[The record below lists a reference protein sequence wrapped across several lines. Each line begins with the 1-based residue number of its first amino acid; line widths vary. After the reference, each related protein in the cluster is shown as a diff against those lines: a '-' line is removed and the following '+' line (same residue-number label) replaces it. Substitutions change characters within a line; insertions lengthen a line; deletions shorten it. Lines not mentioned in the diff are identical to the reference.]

1 MGEIAAL
8 LTAACWAV
16 SSIFFTTTSRE
27 VGAVTVNRVRLI
39 FTVILVLIAHTL
51 LTGHPLPLDAEPFR
65 WLWLGLSGVV
75 GLVLGDSFLFE
86 SYRLIGNRLG
96 TLLMASVPVVSSLEA
111 WIFLKEDLRFTTI
124 LGILVCVGGI
134 SLVVLERKTGNGAP
148 EKGQYLRGVLFG
160 LGGVVGQASGL
171 VVAKLGLVN
180 DFPSISGVAIRMVTA
195 MVVLWAAALLLGQAK
210 PTLQKVLSRPWT
222 VRYILGGSLIGP
234 FIGVWLSQIAIQR
247 TYVGI
252 ASTLMALTPILMLPI
267 AHWYYKERVSPRAF
281 LGTVVALAGAAVIFL

>member
-39 FTVILVLIAHTL
+39 FTALFVLIAHTL

-111 WIFLKEDLRFTTI
+111 WIFLKEDLSFTTI
-124 LGILVCVGGI
+124 VGILVCVSGI
-134 SLVVLERKTGNGAP
+134 SLVLLERKTVNGAP
-148 EKGQYLRGVLFG
+148 EKRQYLRGVLFG
-160 LGGVVGQASGL
+160 LGGMMGQASGL
-171 VVAKLGLVN
+171 VMAKLGLVN

-195 MVVLWAAALLLGQAK
+195 MAVLWAAALLMGQAK
-210 PTLQKVLSRPWT
+210 PTLQKVLSRPRI
-222 VRYILGGSLIGP
+222 VRHILGGSLIGP
-234 FIGVWLSQIAIQR
+234 FIGVWLSQIAIQQ

-267 AHWYYKERVSPRAF
+267 AHWYYKEQISSRAI
-281 LGTVVALAGAAVIFL
+281 LGTMVALAGAAVIFL